1 MTGKP
6 YSPGRILL
14 ALLSTAWL
22 HHGQATSLADWEGC
36 STIPADIERLACY
49 DRVSGRS
56 QPEAAPVPEADA
68 KGEAQPVPLPVTA
81 QLVAPEADRLRQPL
95 TSNHMDSPCHITEV
109 DVDSV

>member
-1 MTGKP
+1 MTAKL

-14 ALLSTAWL
+14 ALLSAGL
-22 HHGQATSLADWEGC
+22 MNHGQAASLADWEGC
-36 STIPADIERLACY
+36 STIPADIERLACF

-68 KGEAQPVPLPVTA
+68 QEEAQPVPPPVTA